1 MHAEDKGPSIFVA
14 KGHNITKDTP
24 PSISWPSL
32 ITATIGEGPILRLL
46 ELDLI
51 FGFSTILECFN
62 RPFFTHASFDI
73 AP

>member
-1 MHAEDKGPSIFVA
+1 MWMLIMHTEDKSASIFITESHDIAEDTSPSICRL
-14 KGHNITKDTP
+14 
-24 PSISWPSL
+24 SL

-62 RPFFTHASFDI
+62 RPFFTHA
-73 AP
+73 

>member
-1 MHAEDKGPSIFVA
+1 MHSKNKSTTPFIAKSDYIAEDTSPSICRL
-14 KGHNITKDTP
+14 
-24 PSISWPSL
+24 SL

-62 RPFFTHASFDI
+62 RPFFTHA
-73 AP
+73 

>member
-1 MHAEDKGPSIFVA
+1 MWVLIMHTEDKCASIFITESHDIAEDTSPSIRRL
-14 KGHNITKDTP
+14 N
-24 PSISWPSL
+24 L

-62 RPFFTHASFDI
+62 RPFFTHA
-73 AP
+73 